1 MLDHDG
7 AYLLQ
12 VKIDAKD
19 NVWPLVPPNS
29 ANNEMMESAFSMS
42 PITMNKYKLIIMTDD
57 KQVVLE
63 RILQVTRYRGFLING
78 MTAQVNTGNNVAT
91 IELMV
96 SSDRPISLLID
107 QINKLVDIKS
117 VAVDNTASQLCNV

>member
-1 MLDHDG
+1 
-7 AYLLQ
+7 
-12 VKIDAKD
+12 
-19 NVWPLVPPNS
+19 
-29 ANNEMMESAFSMS
+29 
-42 PITMNKYKLIIMTDD
+42 MTDD

-117 VAVDNTASQLCNV
+117 VAVDNSAAQLCSA

>member
-1 MLDHDG
+1 M
-7 AYLLQ
+7 
-12 VKIDAKD
+12 
-19 NVWPLVPPNS
+19 
-29 ANNEMMESAFSMS
+29 NN
-42 PITMNKYKLIIMTDD
+42 YKLIIMTDD

-91 IELMV
+91 IELLV

-117 VAVDNTASQLCNV
+117 VAVDNTTSQLCSA

>member
-1 MLDHDG
+1 M
-7 AYLLQ
+7 
-12 VKIDAKD
+12 
-19 NVWPLVPPNS
+19 
-29 ANNEMMESAFSMS
+29 NN
-42 PITMNKYKLIIMTDD
+42 YKLIIMTDD

-78 MTAQVNTGNNVAT
+78 MTAQVNTGNNIAT
-91 IELMV
+91 IELLV

-117 VAVDNTASQLCNV
+117 VEVDNSGSQLCSA

>member
-1 MLDHDG
+1 MNPT
-7 AYLLQ
+7 A
-12 VKIDAKD
+12 
-19 NVWPLVPPNS
+19 
-29 ANNEMMESAFSMS
+29 
-42 PITMNKYKLIIMTDD
+42 MNKYKLIIMTDD

-78 MTAQVNTGNNVAT
+78 MNAQVNTGNHVAT

-117 VAVDNTASQLCNV
+117 VAIDNNASQLCSA